1 MFIVFT
7 LIINFALTASFCFL
21 YSRRKQEQWSL
32 VKNFK
37 ECIKS
42 LENEK
47 NELKNIN
54 DNLLI
59 EIEQNEKALDEV
71 INKLYNQSS
80 KFEEEIKKY
89 KNNLDETKKL
99 LYDNYSKEVNK
110 HLKELD
116 ECIDVLVNEYIVQ
129 MNCAEATLKQQKA
142 SISAYIEEQKRK
154 EEMSKK
160 QDYYRMVLSD
170 NEIKDIDKLLSLSSE
185 LSQPD
190 ILLKLIYKTYFEK
203 KMNDLLT
210 RVVGVNSERSGIYKI
225 TNIELDK
232 AYIGQCVSF
241 KDRWRTHLKKGL
253 GIDTPSTNKFYQ
265 AMKEYKPWNFTFE
278 VLEFCSK
285 DELNKKESYWID
297 FYQTNTWGYN
307 GNKGVEK

>member
-1 MFIVFT
+1 
-7 LIINFALTASFCFL
+7 
-21 YSRRKQEQWSL
+21 
-32 VKNFK
+32 
-37 ECIKS
+37 
-42 LENEK
+42 
-47 NELKNIN
+47 
-54 DNLLI
+54 
-59 EIEQNEKALDEV
+59 
-71 INKLYNQSS
+71 
-80 KFEEEIKKY
+80 
-89 KNNLDETKKL
+89 
-99 LYDNYSKEVNK
+99 
-110 HLKELD
+110 
-116 ECIDVLVNEYIVQ
+116 
-129 MNCAEATLKQQKA
+129 
-142 SISAYIEEQKRK
+142 
-154 EEMSKK
+154 
-160 QDYYRMVLSD
+160 MVLSD
-170 NEIKDIDKLLSLSSE
+170 NEIRDIDKLLSLSSE

-210 RVVGVNSERSGIYKI
+210 RVVGVNSEKSGIYKI

-285 DELNKKESYWID
+285 DELNKKESYWIN